1 MGKIIYKYNIT
12 IGEQVICL
20 PKGYKILKVGQD
32 YKEKL
37 AIWALVDEESKEQ
50 EKVTVVALGT
60 GWHIP
65 AKVIEE
71 FDFIDTII
79 EKCGLTWHVF
89 AAAGDRPLM

>member
-20 PKGYKILKVGQD
+20 PKEYKILKAGQD
-32 YKEKL
+32 GKGSL
-37 AIWALVDEESKEQ
+37 VIWALVDEESREQ
-50 EKVTVVALGT
+50 ENVTVVVLGT
-60 GWHIP
+60 GWSIP
-65 AKVIEE
+65 TKVIEE

-89 AAAGDRPLM
+89 AAAGERPLM

>member
-1 MGKIIYKYNIT
+1 MKKIIYKYNII

-50 EKVTVVALGT
+50 EKVTVVVLGT
-60 GWHIP
+60 GWSIP
-65 AKVIEE
+65 TKVIEE

-89 AAAGDRPLM
+89 AAAGERPLM